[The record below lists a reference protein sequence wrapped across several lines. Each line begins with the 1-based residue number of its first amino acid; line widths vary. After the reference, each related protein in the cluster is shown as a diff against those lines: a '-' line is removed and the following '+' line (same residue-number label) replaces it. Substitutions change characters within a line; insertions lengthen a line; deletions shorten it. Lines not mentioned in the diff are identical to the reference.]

1 MTLNRHDV
9 IEWLAWPQCQTK
21 IQRIR
26 LCTLRPILYK
36 LAVAFQKRKKGGR
49 SINELIFYSLCA
61 AIKVPSKMNVD
72 QALRSVVAKTTCFFS
87 FLELVRDRKGPSNL
101 VYFILSISSK
111 KNQTKKP
118 FLLFHLLLTFS
129 LTLYSKNPKKNDD
142 HHHSTWLF
150 QAPKRNAIFLLL
162 NIIVFFACVCV
173 YVLDKTRRWKGRNE
187 MAHPKTRSAYCC
199 SIDLGPGGCRPQHH
213 HGLSDRC
220 GCSAIAATFDWYSHT
235 HTAHTS
241 FLHTHTPNCGS
252 GGWGGR
258 KQSSPIKSS
267 FNHLLK
273 QVNILLSFS

>member
-1 MTLNRHDV
+1 MCSYKSAQQN
-9 IEWLAWPQCQTK
+9 ECWPSPSFCGRQNNVFLFFSGTRTWPK
-21 IQRIR
+21 GSIQPR
-26 LCTLRPILYK
+26 
-36 LAVAFQKRKKGGR
+36 V
-49 SINELIFYSLCA
+49 FYSFHF
-61 AIKVPSKMNVD
+61 IKKKSNKE
-72 QALRSVVAKTTCFFS
+72 ALSSFS
-87 FLELVRDRKGPSNL
+87 F
-101 VYFILSISSK
+101 
-111 KNQTKKP
+111 T
-118 FLLFHLLLTFS
+118 LTFS

-273 QVNILLSFS
+273 QVNILLSFFLKKTKQK

>member
-72 QALRSVVAKTTCFFS
+72 QALRSAVAKTTCFFS

-150 QAPKRNAIFLLL
+150 QAPKRETQFFFFLTSSFSLRVFVFMCWIKPDDGREGTKWLILKQGPLIVVLSTWGRADAAL
-162 NIIVFFACVCV
+162 NII
-173 YVLDKTRRWKGRNE
+173 T
-187 MAHPKTRSAYCC
+187 
-199 SIDLGPGGCRPQHH
+199 
-213 HGLSDRC
+213 
-220 GCSAIAATFDWYSHT
+220 DWVIVADAPPLPPHSTDIHT
-235 HTAHTS
+235 HTQ
-241 FLHTHTPNCGS
+241 HTHPSYTHTHPIA
-252 GGWGGR
+252 GR
-258 KQSSPIKSS
+258 GVEGEENNLRQS
-267 FNHLLK
+267 NHHS
-273 QVNILLSFS
+273 IIY